1 MQNSRSEY
9 GKQSMMVIKSAE
21 NFKISSHLGND
32 ISHDVDSEKD
42 SDQEENEN
50 DQTTKFKFDICE
62 K

>member
-1 MQNSRSEY
+1 
-9 GKQSMMVIKSAE
+9 MMVIKSAE